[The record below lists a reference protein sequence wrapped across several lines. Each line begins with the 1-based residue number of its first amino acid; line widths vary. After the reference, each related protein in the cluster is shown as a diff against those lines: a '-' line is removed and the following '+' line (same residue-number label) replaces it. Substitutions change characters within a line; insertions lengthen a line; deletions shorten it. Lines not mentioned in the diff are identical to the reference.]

1 MFSKNYL
8 MIYALILTI
17 LCVLFFFLSYSFFQ
31 KSDTLLQK
39 DSKQQEAETKRTGS
53 LKNEFI
59 KKNKSN
65 LFKPSVLRSQFQSA
79 LHSPFQKESIF
90 LLLSLCTWMLLPLFW
105 GLTFFLKTDANV
117 LIVIGF
123 MIWTYYWLKYL
134 LSTDETV

>member
-1 MFSKNYL
+1 

-17 LCVLFFFLSYSFFQ
+17 LCVLFFFLSYGFFQ

-39 DSKQQEAETKRTGS
+39 DSKTQE
-53 LKNEFI
+53 NESPR
-59 KKNKSN
+59 KNKSN
-65 LFKPSVLRSQFQSA
+65 LFKPSVFRSQFQSA

-105 GLTFFLKTDANV
+105 GLAFFLKTDANV